1 MKKKHFIKDKINE
14 DSFKKASNILRAIE
28 EQLKDERDYAESIIG
43 TIREPLLV
51 LDKDLRVVSASRS
64 FYDAFKVKEKDT
76 EGKLVY
82 KLGNG
87 QWNIPALKTLLT
99 NILPN
104 KNIFQ
109 GYEIEHEFKT
119 IGKKNMILNAREL
132 IRANGKSRLILLAI
146 EDVTEKRKAGEII
159 KASNQQLT
167 TANQQLIAIEEQLKD
182 ERDYAESIIGTIREP
197 LLVLDKDLRV
207 VSASRSFYDVFKVKE
222 KDTEGKLVYKLGN
235 GQWNIPALKKLLTN
249 ILPKK
254 NIFQGYEIEHEF
266 KTIGKKNMI
275 LNARELRRANGKSR
289 LILLAIEDATAK
301 RKAEEIIKASTQE
314 LTAIEQE
321 LRSANQELT
330 ASEQELKAANQQLTA
345 NEQQLRAA
353 NQQLT
358 ANEQQLRATNQQL
371 TASEQQVKNERD
383 YAENIVETIQESLI
397 VLSTGLKVVSANKT
411 FYQTFKVNLE
421 ETKGRLIYDLGNR
434 QWDIPKLRLLLEDFI
449 LKRKSFKEY
458 EIEHN
463 FESIG
468 KKVMLLSGQRL
479 ASSKLILI
487 SIVDITERKRLEM
500 ELKASHENLDI
511 KVKAR
516 SAELVRAN
524 LLSGIGVFAATIA
537 HELRN
542 PLAAIKV
549 GIYNIRK
556 KINDSSIDGNIEN
569 INKKIDDSNQII
581 NNLLFYVRIHEPHY
595 EKVNIDEIIKE
606 SVEVA
611 EKRYYNKSVKIIK
624 KTNIENV
631 IIDAD
636 SLQIKEVFNNL
647 LNNSFDSISAEK
659 GVIKVEAELKDKDSV
674 IIKITDNGE
683 GIKKEIQD
691 KIFDAF
697 FTTKAKGTGLGLS
710 VCKYIVEIHSGS
722 LTVESKAGKG
732 TTFTIT
738 LPLRREVLR
747 TPSV

>member
-1 MKKKHFIKDKINE
+1 MKLGKGRQIGSKLTE
-14 DSFKKASNILRAIE
+14 SSFNAASNILKAIEQQLKDERDFAESIIGTIREPLLVLDKDLRVVSASRSFYDTFKVKEKDTEGKLVYRLGNGQWNIPALKTLLTNILPKKSIFQGYEIEHEFKTIGKKNMILNAKELKRANGKSRLILLAIGDITEKRKAEEIIKASNHQLTATNQELRASNQQLAIIE
-28 EQLKDERDYAESIIG
+28 EQLKEERDYAESIIG

-76 EGKLVY
+76 EKKLVY
-82 KLGNG
+82 ELGNG

-99 NILPN
+99 NILP
-104 KNIFQ
+104 KKSIFQ
-109 GYEIEHEFKT
+109 GYEIEHGFKT
-119 IGKKNMILNAREL
+119 IGKRNMILNAREL
-132 IRANGKSRLILLAI
+132 KRANGKSRLILLAI
-146 EDVTEKRKAGEII
+146 EDVT
-159 KASNQQLT
+159 
-167 TANQQLIAIEEQLKD
+167 
-182 ERDYAESIIGTIREP
+182 
-197 LLVLDKDLRV
+197 
-207 VSASRSFYDVFKVKE
+207 
-222 KDTEGKLVYKLGN
+222 
-235 GQWNIPALKKLLTN
+235 
-249 ILPKK
+249 
-254 NIFQGYEIEHEF
+254 
-266 KTIGKKNMI
+266 
-275 LNARELRRANGKSR
+275 
-289 LILLAIEDATAK
+289 AK
-301 RKAEEIIKASTQE
+301 RKAEEIIKA
-314 LTAIEQE
+314 
-321 LRSANQELT
+321 ANQELT
-330 ASEQELKAANQQLTA
+330 AVEQQLRAANQQLTA

-358 ANEQQLRATNQQL
+358 GNEQALKAANQQL
-371 TASEQQVKNERD
+371 IASEQRVRNERD

-397 VLSTGLKVVSANKT
+397 VLDTGLKVISANKT
-411 FYQTFKVNLE
+411 FYQTFKVNAK
-421 ETKGRLIYDLGNR
+421 ETKERLLYDLGNR
-434 QWDIPKLRLLLEDFI
+434 QWDIPKLRQVLEDFI
-449 LKRKSFKEY
+449 LKGKSFKEY
-458 EIEHN
+458 EIEHD

-500 ELKASHENLDI
+500 ELKASHENLDR
-511 KVKAR
+511 KVKER

-549 GIYNIRK
+549 GVYNIRK
-556 KINDSSIDGNIEN
+556 KINDSSIDGNVEN

-595 EKVNIDEIIKE
+595 EKVNIEEIIRE

-611 EKRYYNKSVKIIK
+611 EKRYYNKNVKIVENIK
-624 KTNIENV
+624 IKDV
-631 IIDAD
+631 FLDAD

-647 LNNSFDSISAEK
+647 LNNAFDAITAKK
-659 GVIKVEAELKDKDSV
+659 GVIKVEAELKDKYSI

-683 GIKKEIQD
+683 GIKKGIQE

-722 LTVESKAGKG
+722 LIVESNAGKG
-732 TTFTIT
+732 TTFTII
-738 LPLRREVLR
+738 LPLKREEKKQTVK
-747 TPSV
+747 S